1 MNDRYII
8 PYNSDNTI
16 LMYLLTIIPEI
27 SICKKVLKHKKNLEN
42 IDIMEYYMERWEN
55 IAGEHYYMHD
65 NHTNQFS
72 YIYLEGSDIQLYK
85 KQATIKDIET
95 FLSYK
100 FVKINEFNIQSNVAG
115 NASGVTISDNRGY
128 MFNNI
133 VIPADSFYNGSGVT
147 SHKSKKM
154 NYICSINPT
163 TITKI
168 TGTVTDLDGGYMLPT
183 QDDSFVAEFVFV
195 ARK

>member
-1 MNDRYII
+1 METGFDTYMNSGYKFDRIDKKTLLVRWVSS
-8 PYNSDNTI
+8 NASDT
-16 LMYLLTIIPEI
+16 EI
-27 SICKKVLKHKKNLEN
+27 NLNLVEPFRV
-42 IDIMEYYMERWEN
+42 DV
-55 IAGEHYYMHD
+55 HSD
-65 NHTNQFS
+65 
-72 YIYLEGSDIQLYK
+72 IYLDNFTTFVS
-85 KQATIKDIET
+85 KQPPAPTNGGT
-95 FLSYK
+95 A
-100 FVKINEFNIQSNVAG
+100 FVLRINEFNIQSNVAG
-115 NASGVTISDNRGY
+115 NSSGDNRGRL
-128 MFNNI
+128 FNNI